1 MKALSR
7 LDVIALSAGAAMV
20 SILVSIP
27 ASIGTA
33 WAGLGQPS
41 PWEMDLQD
49 SALLVDRM
57 AGGTLPGLSIDISA
71 GG

>member
-7 LDVIALSAGAAMV
+7 LAVIALSAGAAMV
-20 SILVSIP
+20 GILV
-27 ASIGTA
+27 SIGTA